1 MIYVNKV
8 SCWAPLSGALKE
20 NPGFW
25 LDWANGKASLA
36 LSGASPK
43 LAYADPLFRR
53 RLSQITKMT
62 IEVVHDIVS
71 EVAADDEESEVAAN
85 PLVCDGSDEE
95 EVSSGSI
102 KDAKLVFCSF
112 RGEIARQLK
121 INRGLI
127 EERDVSPASFAISV
141 FNTPPAS
148 AAIALD
154 LKAGY
159 TAIYPGS
166 DDFSC
171 ALACAFA
178 PILCGKEKRVIFA
191 FADELIPQEYVFS
204 TDGTVGTTPQKPPL
218 AFALALSE
226 RKTRRAVELNLS
238 ERYASPEDF
247 LKAIICQ
254 TTK

>member
-71 EVAADDEESEVAAN
+71 EESESAAN
-85 PLVCDGSDEE
+85 PLAGDGSDEDEE

-159 TAIYPGS
+159 TAIYPGN

-191 FADELIPQEYVFS
+191 FADELIPQEYVFG
-204 TDGTVGTTPQKPPL
+204 TDGKVGTTPQKPPF